1 MEREEFPDVYQS
13 VDFIVTFPQMLRSIG
28 YAYPANPNKRR
39 GMNLL
44 SNKTRKYDDNNIK
57 EI

>member
-28 YAYPANPNKRR
+28 YAYPANPNK
-39 GMNLL
+39 
-44 SNKTRKYDDNNIK
+44 
-57 EI
+57 